1 MRLETPTVSE
11 AAPIFLSSAY
21 TDFSLEFV
29 EMGGKGDQILFSEAG
44 ESRYADET
52 MKAGAPQD
60 EEE

>member
-1 MRLETPTVSE
+1 MKR
-11 AAPIFLSSAY
+11 PIFLSTAS
-21 TDFSLEFV
+21 TDFPLEFV